1 MRPVIG
7 HAKLPLIPTA
17 LSASTVGDEPFARL
31 EHEVAASAAACA
43 TEEHVLGM
51 ERACAA
57 LEQAAAEH
65 RSLVNP
71 AIKLHAAMAQGSY
84 NPVFVRAVHD
94 THALWW

>member
-7 HAKLPLIPTA
+7 HAKLPLIPAA

-43 TEEHVLGM
+43 TEEHVLAM
-51 ERACAA
+51 ERACTV
-57 LEQAAAEH
+57 LEQTTAGH

-71 AIKLHAAMAQGSY
+71 SIKLHAAMAQGSY
-84 NPVFVRAVHD
+84 NPVFVGAVHD
-94 THALWW
+94 IHALWW

>member
-1 MRPVIG
+1 
-7 HAKLPLIPTA
+7 
-17 LSASTVGDEPFARL
+17 
-31 EHEVAASAAACA
+31 
-43 TEEHVLGM
+43 M
-51 ERACAA
+51 ERACAV